1 MSAGYRVAL
10 ALWGLLLMGLG
21 TWSFLHPAKVE
32 ESVARFRDGADPLTR
47 RAMAS
52 QVTRPEDVRQMAR
65 FMAVGLTIGGLIFLA
80 CALLA
85 SR

>member
-1 MSAGYRVAL
+1 
-10 ALWGLLLMGLG
+10 
-21 TWSFLHPAKVE
+21 
-32 ESVARFRDGADPLTR
+32 
-47 RAMAS
+47 MAS